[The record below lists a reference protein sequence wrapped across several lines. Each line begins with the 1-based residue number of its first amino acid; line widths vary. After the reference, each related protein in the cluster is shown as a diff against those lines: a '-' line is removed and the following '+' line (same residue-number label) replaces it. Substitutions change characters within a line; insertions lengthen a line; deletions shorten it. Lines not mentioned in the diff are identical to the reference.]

1 MGREGRTRQAFLQA
15 LNCGMHHR
23 VVGGTL
29 DTVRCIYC
37 LDASGTSRSVEHV
50 IPESL
55 GNTKL
60 VLSPGVVCDRCNNY
74 LSRKVEGP
82 FLNSFPIRKLR
93 FDQAVPNKRGRVPR
107 LEVAVAGGGPA
118 VLARAAGGP
127 IVVAVD
133 RAVDV
138 LDIAAGSRSV
148 LLGEEFRPP
157 EARVWSR
164 FVGKVALGFL
174 AASSLQHMNEYEWIV
189 ETREF
194 DELRNHVR
202 WGARG
207 DWQVQVRRIYHPDT
221 AWADGIGTVQRTW
234 EATLFE
240 TSDGLPHFTG
250 AFFGLE
256 CTICLTQPDLSTFR
270 RELLISGGESPL
282 YAGRHRADWLR
293 RRGLGPN
300 SREALIAIGRSDTH
314 GAN

>member
-1 MGREGRTRQAFLQA
+1 
-15 LNCGMHHR
+15 MHYG
-23 VVGGTL
+23 VVGGIL

-60 VLSPGVVCDRCNNY
+60 VLPPGVVCDRCNNY

-93 FDQAVPNKRGRVPR
+93 FDQALPSKRGRIPR

-127 IVVAVD
+127 IVVAFD
-133 RAVDV
+133 RAADV
-138 LDIAAGSRSV
+138 LDVAARFRGV
-148 LLGEEFRPP
+148 LLGDDCHPP

-174 AASSLQHMNEYEWIV
+174 AARSLQHMNEYEWIA

-202 WGARG
+202 WGVHG
-207 DWQVQVRRIYHPDT
+207 DWQVQVRSIYHPDT
-221 AWADGIGTVQRTW
+221 AWADGVGTVQRTW
-234 EATLFE
+234 EATLSE

-270 RELLISGGESPL
+270 RELLASGGESPL
-282 YAGRHRADWLR
+282 FTGRHRADWLQ
-293 RRGLGPN
+293 RRGRGPN
-300 SREALIAIGRSDTH
+300 SRKALLTIARGDSH

>member
-1 MGREGRTRQAFLQA
+1 MGRESCARHAFLQA

-23 VVGGTL
+23 AVGGTL
-29 DTVRCIYC
+29 DTARCIYC

-60 VLSPGVVCDRCNNY
+60 VLPPGVVCDRCNNY

-93 FDQAVPNKRGRVPR
+93 FDQALPSKRGRVPR

-127 IVVAVD
+127 IVIAFD
-133 RAVDV
+133 RTADV
-138 LDIAAGSRSV
+138 LDAVARSRGV
-148 LLGEEFRPP
+148 LLGEEYHPP
-157 EARVWSR
+157 DARVRSR

-174 AASSLQHMNEYEWIV
+174 AASSLQHANEYEWIV
-189 ETREF
+189 ETREL

-202 WGARG
+202 WGVRG

-221 AWADGIGTVQRTW
+221 AWADGMGTVQRTW

-256 CTICLTQPDLSTFR
+256 CTICLTQPDLTTFR
-270 RELLISGGESPL
+270 RELLASGGESPL
-282 YAGRHRADWLR
+282 FAGRHRADWLQ
-293 RRGLGPN
+293 RRGRGPN
-300 SREALIAIGRSDTH
+300 SRTALLAIAYGDSH